1 VGFEPTS
8 ARIRSTP
15 AVGPKFGPLEAVT
28 AGVDIRESPSTERA
42 LEPTT
47 PGLEVRDPSDEPA
60 TQAPPAGIRVRMPI
74 DEASPDD
81 LPEKQV
87 TARGRPLVTYVRCDV
102 TSGLERETGIE
113 PV

>member
-1 VGFEPTS
+1 
-8 ARIRSTP
+8 
-15 AVGPKFGPLEAVT
+15 
-28 AGVDIRESPSTERA
+28 
-42 LEPTT
+42 
-47 PGLEVRDPSDEPA
+47 
-60 TQAPPAGIRVRMPI
+60 MPI